1 MNSSSVTCSNIKAE
15 YPARTLVTAGCTRVP
30 MVRRCGAV
38 DLSSAFP
45 VSPNSGREMRPS
57 VPRATQMELAV
68 GRVYCPC
75 GNTISDVL
83 SPSDWTGD
91 YISSS
96 AMDELEGPAPVSFID
111 LLNRTHGI
119 IECTQCGRL
128 AMDVPG
134 SGGGIKWYSPD
145 DGKPGNLMR
154 TVHNTDD

>member
-1 MNSSSVTCSNIKAE
+1 M
-15 YPARTLVTAGCTRVP
+15 
-30 MVRRCGAV
+30 
-38 DLSSAFP
+38 
-45 VSPNSGREMRPS
+45 
-57 VPRATQMELAV
+57 
-68 GRVYCPC
+68 GRVHCPC

-96 AMDELEGPAPVSFID
+96 AMDELEGPAPIPFID